1 MDKMEAIVRT
11 DIEPGVIDLKL
22 LKEAIKEQGPTGEAG
37 RLIEEEG
44 YSFKDITTI
53 CLEFLSM
60 YSNCYIDFNTL
71 FRYRLLKG

>member
-44 YSFKDITTI
+44 YNFKDITNI
-53 CLEFLSM
+53 RLDFLST
-60 YSNCYIDFNTL
+60 YSVIFIL
-71 FRYRLLKG
+71 